1 SNNTNSSLLITLNL
15 KNHPVIGVFL
25 ALFCFI
31 TVFGNGLVIYA
42 ISQERYLKSATYYYM
57 ASLACADLF
66 VGLIVMPFSIVQAL
80 YGDHWPFG
88 KLCCDLW
95 HSFDV
100 FASTASILD
109 LCVIALDRY
118 SAITNPMSYNQ
129 TFFVRRWP
137 LLVAGVWLCSGLIS
151 FPAIA
156 YWRFV
161 VNQYEINRCS
171 FPDDIYYTIFSSLI
185 SFYIPLFVM
194 IFVYIR
200 IYRAAVKQLKAFKTG
215 VKMASPK
222 KNREGVVTVPEVC
235 LRIHKGKYHGIPR
248 DSSSVFNND
257 QQRISNNLQTNDRLS
272 NPIKKTASGVSLL
285 KERRDSS
292 LSRHSMSILTGEHK
306 DSPSHLS
313 AINPTTKRLSNV
325 GINEHRNSK
334 PVSSFGK
341 RLTKFSKEQKA
352 TITLAYVMGIFVLCW
367 LPFFVY
373 NPLTAIVKQIRSRKH
388 RSHISTH
395 NFLTGNEIV
404 FQIFTWLGYVNSS
417 ANPIIYA
424 FSSRDFR
431 RAFIK
436 YLCRCFPTKIRTFFM
451 SYNNLTILRSR
462 RVPNSVPSVVEL
474 NIDTISDTNNSSS
487 NTKQNNLNNIRMVKN
502 RNVLF
507 NAFHSCIQARQL
519 KQEQQKLQSTPSIT
533 TSTKS
538 TINNLIL
545 VEYCTYHDMSITK
558 ITCV

>member
-1 SNNTNSSLLITLNL
+1 SNYTNSSSIILNL
-15 KNHPVIGVFL
+15 TNHPAVGVFL
-25 ALFCFI
+25 SLFCFI

-80 YGDHWPFG
+80 FGEYWPFG
-88 KLCCDLW
+88 KLFCDLW

-118 SAITNPMSYNQ
+118 SAITNPISYHR
-129 TFFVRRWP
+129 TFFVKYWP
-137 LLVAGVWLCSGLIS
+137 FLVAGVWLCSGLIS
-151 FPAIA
+151 FPAIV
-156 YWRFV
+156 YWRLV

-200 IYRAAVKQLKAFKTG
+200 IYRAAVKQLQAFKTG
-215 VKMASPK
+215 IKMASPK
-222 KNREGVVTVPEVC
+222 KNREGVITVPEVC
-235 LRIHKGKYHGIPR
+235 LRIHKGKYHGIAL
-248 DSSSVFNND
+248 NND
-257 QQRISNNLQTNDRLS
+257 QQRISHNLQTGDLVLGG
-272 NPIKKTASGVSLL
+272 IKKSISGVSFLR
-285 KERRDSS
+285 ERRDSS
-292 LSRHSMSILTGEHK
+292 FSRHSMPLLPSGEHK
-306 DSPSHLS
+306 DSSPRLS
-313 AINPTTKRLSNV
+313 TMSTSTKRLSNID
-325 GINEHRNSK
+325 INDQRSSK
-334 PVSSFGK
+334 SISSIGK
-341 RLTKFSKEQKA
+341 RLTKFSREQKA

-373 NPLTAIVKQIRSRKH
+373 NPLTAIVKQIINRKQH
-388 RSHISTH
+388 SSIQT
-395 NFLTGNEIV
+395 NNILLGNDII
-404 FQIFTWLGYVNSS
+404 FQIFTWLGYVNSGV
-417 ANPIIYA
+417 NPIIYA

-436 YLCRCFPTKIRTFFM
+436 YLCRCFPVSMRTFFM
-451 SYNNLTILRSR
+451 TYNNINLLRYR
-462 RVPNSVPSVVEL
+462 RTPNSIVSVGEL
-474 NIDTISDTNNSSS
+474 NTDTISDTINGTPNIKQHS
-487 NTKQNNLNNIRMVKN
+487 NDSRTIKN
-502 RNVLF
+502 RNILF

-519 KQEQQKLQSTPSIT
+519 KQRQRKRSRLLS
-533 TSTKS
+533 STKS
-538 TINNLIL
+538 TTNNFTL
-545 VEYCTYHDMSITK
+545 VEYCTYHDLSITK